1 MVYEDFM
8 PRIGLSLFMEFGVG
22 LERQLTGHASGI
34 RIYVPISP
42 GTCLFMLFPILQRLA
57 LSLPR
62 QGAYPSCRM
71 KDMPASEK
79 AGFRIRPLCRN
90 IGGMIALCGIVFWTG
105 GVEAFRSGSF
115 GPAHDG
121 MSCSRRTGRRTH
133 RKSGR
138 RTSCPICCSDVN
150 FKHCFLKCVRS
161 LAWRGSAA
169 NLKGGDVDG
178 ARVDFMAP

>member
-34 RIYVPISP
+34 RIYAPISFSCCFP
-42 GTCLFMLFPILQRLA
+42 SCSGWRCLCRG
-57 LSLPR
+57 

-115 GPAHDG
+115 V
-121 MSCSRRTGRRTH
+121 RRMTA
-133 RKSGR
+133 
-138 RTSCPICCSDVN
+138 C
-150 FKHCFLKCVRS
+150 
-161 LAWRGSAA
+161 LALAGLDAGHIGKADAA
-169 NLKGGDVDG
+169 R
-178 ARVDFMAP
+178 AAPYAAPT

>member
-42 GTCLFMLFPILQRLA
+42 GTCLFMLFPILQRLT

-62 QGAYPSCRM
+62 AGGISVLPHERYAGQRKGGVPH
-71 KDMPASEK
+71 PALVPEH
-79 AGFRIRPLCRN
+79 RRHDRPLRDRVLDGRC
-90 IGGMIALCGIVFWTG
+90 GGAQERELC
-105 GVEAFRSGSF
+105 
-115 GPAHDG
+115 PAHDG

-178 ARVDFMAP
+178 PR

>member
-62 QGAYPSCRM
+62 AGGISVLPHERYAGQRKGGVPH
-71 KDMPASEK
+71 PALVPEH
-79 AGFRIRPLCRN
+79 RRHDRPLRDRVLDGRC
-90 IGGMIALCGIVFWTG
+90 G
-105 GVEAFRSGSF
+105 GVQERSF
-115 GPAHDG
+115 V
-121 MSCSRRTGRRTH
+121 RRMTA
-133 RKSGR
+133 
-138 RTSCPICCSDVN
+138 C
-150 FKHCFLKCVRS
+150 
-161 LAWRGSAA
+161 LALAGLDAGHIGKADAA
-169 NLKGGDVDG
+169 R
-178 ARVDFMAP
+178 AAPYAAPT

>member
-22 LERQLTGHASGI
+22 AGAPVDRPCLRYPHLCADFPGNLPFHAVSHPAAAGA
-34 RIYVPISP
+34 VSAA
-42 GTCLFMLFPILQRLA
+42 G
-57 LSLPR
+57 

-115 GPAHDG
+115 V
-121 MSCSRRTGRRTH
+121 RRMTA
-133 RKSGR
+133 
-138 RTSCPICCSDVN
+138 C
-150 FKHCFLKCVRS
+150 
-161 LAWRGSAA
+161 LALAGLDAGHIGKADAA
-169 NLKGGDVDG
+169 R
-178 ARVDFMAP
+178 AAPYAAPT